1 MSDPV
6 VKTKFVDLEE
16 PLHEAAARDVGY
28 DDFGEPSYLEGLRVL
43 LDAYDKQ
50 AKLTPFGRKAAKIQL
65 TEILKKR
72 LRAERAWKDNPD
84 VLLQEVRRPIV
95 ILGLVRT
102 GSTALHYLMGQDPGM
117 QPLPFWLASHP
128 QPRPRRDEW
137 ENHPDFRAS
146 AAEIDFMYQADPSL
160 KAIHFMCADLPEEC
174 RHLLGQSFTDD
185 GFEVCATVP
194 SYSAWYEAKHLK
206 ETYVRHRKLIQ
217 LIGST
222 DPERRWL
229 LKYPVH
235 MRHLKAFLDVY
246 PDACIVQTH
255 RDPAT
260 VFRSYCNLV
269 ASFRALYEADVDR
282 EDITRK
288 QLEIWA
294 AGAEEAIEVRRGYN
308 PGQFYDLYFTDFMG
322 DPVGSVK
329 SIYRYFG
336 QTLSEEGERKLVEW
350 NDANPQSKHGK
361 HDYERKET
369 GVTDAEIRNRFAT
382 YMEHF
387 NMKPEQRNR

>member
-1 MSDPV
+1 
-6 VKTKFVDLEE
+6 
-16 PLHEAAARDVGY
+16 
-28 DDFGEPSYLEGLRVL
+28 VL
-43 LDAYDKQ
+43 LTAYDRES
-50 AKLTPFGRKAAKIQL
+50 KLTPFGRKTAQIQV

-72 LRAERAWKDNPD
+72 LRAEKDWKENPGI
-84 VLLQEVRRPIV
+84 LSHEIRRPIV

-102 GSTALHYLMGQDPGM
+102 GSTALHYLMGQDPGV
-117 QPLPFWLASHP
+117 QPLPYWLAANP
-128 QPRPRRDEW
+128 QPRPPRGEW
-137 ENHPDFRAS
+137 ENHRDFRSA

-160 KAIHFMCADLPEEC
+160 ETIHFMRADLPEEC
-174 RHLLGQSFTDD
+174 RHLLAQSFTDD

-194 SYSAWYEAKHLK
+194 SYSEWYEAKHLK
-206 ETYVRHRKLIQ
+206 QTYVRHRKLIQ

-235 MRHLKAFLDVY
+235 MRHLQAFLEVY

-269 ASFRALYEADVDR
+269 ASFRSLYEAGVDR

-294 AGAEEAIEVRRGYN
+294 AGAEEAIAVRRDCD
-308 PGQFYDLYFTDFMG
+308 PAQFYDLYFSDFMH
-322 DPVGSVK
+322 DPVGAVK
-329 SIYRYFG
+329 SIYRQFG

-350 NDANPQSKHGK
+350 NEANPQSKHGK
-361 HDYERKET
+361 HEYERKET
-369 GVTDAEIRNRFAT
+369 GVTNVEILNRFAT
-382 YMEHF
+382 YMDYF
-387 NMKPEQRNR
+387 NMKPERGDA

>member
-1 MSDPV
+1 M
-6 VKTKFVDLEE
+6 EGM
-16 PLHEAAARDVGY
+16 LHEAAARDVGY
-28 DDFGEPSYLEGLRVL
+28 DDFGESSYREGLRVL
-43 LDAYDKQ
+43 LRAYDEE
-50 AKLTPFGRKAAKIQL
+50 ARLTPFGRKAAKIQL

-72 LRAERAWKDNPD
+72 LRAERAWKENPTI
-84 VLLQEVRRPIV
+84 LQQEIRRPIV
-95 ILGLVRT
+95 ILGLVRS
-102 GSTALHYLMGQDPGM
+102 GSTALHYLMGQDPGI
-117 QPLPFWLASHP
+117 QPLPYWLACYP
-128 QPRPRRDEW
+128 QPRPPRGEW

-146 AAEIDFMYQADPSL
+146 TAEIDFMYQADPSL
-160 KAIHFMCADLPEEC
+160 RSIHFMRADLPEEC
-174 RHLLGQSFTDD
+174 RHLLAQSFTDD

-194 SYSAWYEAKHLK
+194 SYSQWYEAKHLK
-206 ETYVRHRKLIQ
+206 DTYARHRKLIQ
-217 LIGST
+217 LIGSP
-222 DPERRWL
+222 DPQRRWL

-235 MRHLKAFLDVY
+235 MRHLKAFLEVY

-269 ASFRALYEADVDR
+269 ASFRSLYETDVDR

-294 AGAEEAIEVRRGYN
+294 AGAEEAIEVRRECN
-308 PGQFYDLYFTDFMG
+308 SAQFYDLYFSDFMS
-322 DPVGSVK
+322 DAVGSVK

-336 QTLSEEGERKLVEW
+336 QTLSEGGERKLVEW

-369 GVTDAEIRNRFAT
+369 GVTDAEIRDRFGR

-387 NMKPEQRNR
+387 NMKPEQRSR

>member
-1 MSDPV
+1 MSNAAPSR
-6 VKTKFVDLEE
+6 KFVDMEE

-28 DDFGEPSYLEGLRVL
+28 EDFGEPSYREGLRVL
-43 LDAYDKQ
+43 LEAYDEE
-50 AKLTPFGRKAAKIQL
+50 AKLTPFGRKAARIQL

-72 LRAERAWKDNPD
+72 LRAEKAWGENPRI
-84 VLLQEVRRPIV
+84 LQHEIRRPIV

-102 GSTALHYLMGQDPGM
+102 GSTALHYLMGQDPGV
-117 QPLPFWLASHP
+117 QPLPYWLAGHP
-128 QPRPRRDEW
+128 QPRPPRTEW
-137 ENHPDFRAS
+137 ESQPDFRAS

-160 KAIHFMCADLPEEC
+160 KAIHFMRADLPEEC
-174 RHLLGQSFTDD
+174 RHLLAQSFTDD

-194 SYSAWYEAKHLK
+194 SYSHWFEAKHLK
-206 ETYVRHRKLIQ
+206 DTYLRHRKLIQ

-235 MRHLKAFLDVY
+235 MRHLKAFLEVY
-246 PDACIVQTH
+246 PDACVVQTH

-269 ASFRALYEADVDR
+269 ASFRSLYEADVDR

-294 AGAEEAIEVRRGYN
+294 AGAEEAIEVRREHD
-308 PGQFYDLYFTDFMG
+308 PAQFYDLYFSDFMS
-322 DPVGSVK
+322 DPIGSVK
-329 SIYRYFG
+329 SIYRRFG
-336 QTLSEEGERKLVEW
+336 QELSEEGERKLVAW
-350 NDANPQSKHGK
+350 NEANPQSKHGK
-361 HDYERKET
+361 HDYARQQT
-369 GVTDAEIRNRFAT
+369 GVTDTEILDRFAT
-382 YMEHF
+382 YMNHF
-387 NMKPEQRNR
+387 GMKPERRRT

>member
-1 MSDPV
+1 MGDGAP
-6 VKTKFVDLEE
+6 TLRFIDLEA

-28 DDFGEPSYLEGLRVL
+28 GDFGDGSYREGLRVL
-43 LDAYDKQ
+43 LEAYDKE

-72 LRAERAWKDNPD
+72 LRAEKAWKENPQI
-84 VLLQEVRRPIV
+84 LENEIRRPIV

-102 GSTALHYLMGQDPGM
+102 GSTALHYLMGQDPGI
-117 QPLPFWLASHP
+117 QPLPYWLACYP
-128 QPRPRRDEW
+128 QARPPRPDW
-137 ENHPDFRAS
+137 ENHRDFRAA

-160 KAIHFMCADLPEEC
+160 KAIHFMRADLPEEC
-174 RHLLGQSFTDD
+174 RHLLAQNFTDD

-194 SYSAWYEAKHLK
+194 SYSEWYEAKHLR
-206 ETYVRHRKLIQ
+206 ETYVRHRKLLQ

-222 DPERRWL
+222 DPQRRWL

-235 MRHLKAFLDVY
+235 MRHLRAFLEVY

-269 ASFRALYEADVDR
+269 ASFRALYEESVDR

-294 AGAEEAIEVRRGYN
+294 AGAEEAIEVRREHD
-308 PGQFYDLYFTDFMG
+308 PAQFYDLYFSDFMR
-322 DPVGSVK
+322 DPVGAVK
-329 SIYRYFG
+329 SIYRHFG
-336 QTLSEEGERKLVEW
+336 QTLSEEGERKLFEW
-350 NDANPQSKHGK
+350 NEANPQSKHGK
-361 HDYERKET
+361 HDYQRKET
-369 GVTDAEIRNRFAT
+369 GVTDAEILDRFAP
-382 YMEHF
+382 YMRYF
-387 NMKPEQRNR
+387 NMEPERRSP

>member
-1 MSDPV
+1 MADASSS
-6 VKTKFVDLEE
+6 TKFVDMEQR
-16 PLHEAAARDVGY
+16 LHEAAARDVGC
-28 DDFGEPSYLEGLRVL
+28 DDFGEQSYREGLRVL
-43 LDAYDKQ
+43 LAAYDQ
-50 AKLTPFGRKAAKIQL
+50 EAKLTPFGRKAAQIQL

-72 LRAERAWKDNPD
+72 LRAEKAWRENPEI
-84 VLLQEVRRPIV
+84 LQQDIRRPIV

-102 GSTALHYLMGQDPGM
+102 GSTALHYLMGQDPGI
-117 QPLPFWLASHP
+117 QPLPYWLACNP
-128 QPRPRRDEW
+128 QARPPRAEW
-137 ENHPDFRAS
+137 ESQRDFRSA

-160 KAIHFMCADLPEEC
+160 KAIHFMRADLPEEC
-174 RHLLGQSFTDD
+174 RHLLAQSFTDD

-206 ETYVRHRKLIQ
+206 ETYLRHRKLIQ

-235 MRHLKAFLDVY
+235 MRHLQAFLEVY

-255 RDPAT
+255 RDPTT

-269 ASFRALYEADVDR
+269 ASFRSLYEADVDR

-288 QLEIWA
+288 QLELWA
-294 AGAEEAIEVRRGYN
+294 AGAEEAIEVRRQHN
-308 PGQFYDLYFTDFMG
+308 AAQFYDLYFSDFMG

-329 SIYRYFG
+329 SIYRHFG
-336 QTLSEEGERKLVEW
+336 QTLSEDGERKLVEW
-350 NDANPQSKHGK
+350 DHANPQAKHGK

-369 GVTDAEIRNRFAT
+369 GVTDSEILDRFAT
-382 YMEHF
+382 YMDHF
-387 NMKPEQRNR
+387 DMKPERRNA